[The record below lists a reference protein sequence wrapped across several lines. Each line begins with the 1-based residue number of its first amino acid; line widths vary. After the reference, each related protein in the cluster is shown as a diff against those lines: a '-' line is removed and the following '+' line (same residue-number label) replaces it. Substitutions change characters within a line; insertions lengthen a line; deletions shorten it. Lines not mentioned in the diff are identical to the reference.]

1 MSSFTR
7 GIGLITGWI
16 LLIQFG
22 WAQTPPANRSAF
34 RVDHIGVNDGLRQ
47 GSVYSMLKD
56 SRGFL
61 WFGTQDG
68 LNRYD
73 GHHFRTFQPASR
85 PLPGE
90 PSKRQSGS
98 IRGIRIL
105 GIVEDPDGNLW
116 IGTEEGLNR
125 YDRRRDRFDCFMAT
139 GPDRKPLSSRTV
151 PFFVDKTELL
161 YLSDA
166 EGLVR
171 FDYRNR
177 HKTILSNALHLS
189 QEYDLPNSTVC
200 TPSGDVWVHAPR
212 GLIRYNRHDQTLSRY
227 FSDRPN
233 NRFGPAR
240 TVFAFFIDTTGIAW
254 LGTDTGLIRFDY
266 RRNSYQSCERP
277 GNQPLSAVYS
287 IAPDRH
293 GQLWIGTQRDGLL
306 YFDKRSRRFGQVD
319 AFTNA
324 SQRLSEFE
332 VSKVYVDDLGIIW
345 ANVDPNG
352 LARVI
357 PDAFLFGGL
366 TKRQLLDNLA
376 PDQKLTSYTVRGFL
390 EERFDRVW
398 IATEKGIDVFDP
410 RTNRIVQRY
419 LTDQKRGPQP
429 TNNLKRC
436 IYRDPQR
443 RIWVGAASGVLA
455 FNAKTQTFK
464 PILFTT
470 PASQV
475 SDNYVR
481 NLVSINDTTL
491 VAGTEDGLYSL
502 NTARRR
508 WSKLPIL
515 DGVNIFSI
523 WYDVPAR
530 QLWVGT
536 DLKGYYCYQLPN
548 QATAPWQKIRS
559 GLPGYMVLH
568 LRPDPARH
576 RMWLA
581 TNQGLVTLHPATG
594 KTDLYTTKQGLANS
608 FVYGTLA
615 DASNVVWFST
625 NRGIS
630 RLDPA
635 TKNIKNFD
643 LNDGLQG
650 YEFNGN
656 AFLRTAAGELY
667 FGGVTG
673 FNRLRP
679 DLFRRSSLRSPV
691 HIYTFN
697 VNEEPFA
704 TDEYIGERDR
714 VDLEH
719 GQNTISLEFAALDYR
734 SNGRNTYQYQL
745 TPYDPQWVMAG
756 PRNYVRYANLPP
768 GEYEFHVKAANKDGY
783 WNAPKRLL
791 TIRIQPPF
799 WETIPFM
806 LLCIGL
812 LGLGIYGWVR
822 QRENVIHRQ
831 QADRLRLAYSIQEQV
846 KKDIA
851 RDLHD
856 EIGTRLATIKLYT
869 TQLTQQAGET
879 PAILALKTT
888 IFSLINDTIGDV
900 RNLLRKLNPQ
910 TLEQHGYVAAVEELF
925 ARVNASGVVSTRLLL
940 ADLPPAPAP
949 DGREPAAPVDARLPA
964 DTEVMLYRI
973 TQELVN
979 NSLKHANAHHLELRI
994 QRQPD
999 RMLLTYSDDGQGFE
1013 YDKARRT
1020 ASGLGLGGIDSRIG
1034 LLNGKLTWQTG
1045 PGAGTRVLIEVPIEP
1060 PAGKPQRYVS
1070 LSRAS
1075 SPTTQPR
1082 N

>member
-1 MSSFTR
+1 MSSLTR

-22 WAQTPPANRSAF
+22 WAQTAPPNRSAF
-34 RVDHIGVNDGLRQ
+34 RVDHIGINDGLRQ

-73 GHHFRTFQPASR
+73 GHHFRSFQPASR
-85 PLPGE
+85 PLPGQ
-90 PSKRQSGS
+90 PIKRQSGS
-98 IRGIRIL
+98 IRGVRIL

-139 GPDRKPLSSRTV
+139 GPDQKPLPSRTL

-171 FDYRNR
+171 FDHRNWR
-177 HKTILSNALHLS
+177 KTILSAALPLS

-200 TPSGDVWVHAPR
+200 TPTGDVWVHAPR
-212 GLIRYNRHDQTLSRY
+212 GLIRYNRHDRTLSRY
-227 FSDRPN
+227 FSDRPD

-240 TVFAFFIDTTGIAW
+240 TVFAFFIDTTDIAW

-266 RRNSYQSCERP
+266 RRNSYQSCDRP
-277 GNQPLSAVYS
+277 GKHPISAVYS

-293 GQLWIGTQRDGLL
+293 GQLWLGTQRDGLL
-306 YFDKRSRRFGQVD
+306 YFDKQSRRFGQVD
-319 AFTNA
+319 TFTNA

-352 LARVI
+352 LARII
-357 PDAFLFGGL
+357 PDAFLFDGL
-366 TKRQLLDNLA
+366 TKHQSVGNIS
-376 PDQKLTSYTVRGFL
+376 PDQKLTDYTVRGFL
-390 EERFDRVW
+390 EERFDRIW
-398 IATEKGIDVFDP
+398 ITTLNGIDVFNP
-410 RTNRIVQRY
+410 RTKRIVQRY
-419 LTDQKRGPQP
+419 LTDQRPGSLP
-429 TNNLKRC
+429 THNMTRC

-443 RIWVGAASGVLA
+443 RIWVGAPGGVLA
-455 FNAKTQTFK
+455 FDAKKQTFK
-464 PILFTT
+464 PVQSKILTN
-470 PASQV
+470 QV

-491 VAGTEDGLYSL
+491 VAATEDGLYSL

-508 WSKLPIL
+508 WSKLPVL
-515 DGVNIFSI
+515 DSVNIFSL
-523 WYDVPAR
+523 WYDGPAR

-536 DLKGYYCYQLPN
+536 DLKGFCCYQLPD
-548 QATAPWQKIRS
+548 QPGVPWRKIRS

-581 TNQGLVTLHPATG
+581 TDQGLVALDPATG
-594 KTDLYTTKQGLANS
+594 ITSIYTIRHGLANS

-615 DASNVVWFST
+615 DAHNVIWFST

-635 TKNIKNFD
+635 TGTIKNFD

-679 DLFRRSSLRSPV
+679 EQFRQSSLRSPV

-697 VNEEPFA
+697 VNEEPFV
-704 TDEYIGERDR
+704 TGEYIGERDQI
-714 VDLEH
+714 DLEH
-719 GQNTISLEFAALDYR
+719 SQNTISLEFAALDYR

-745 TPYDPQWVMAG
+745 KPYDPQWVMAG
-756 PRNYVRYANLPP
+756 ERNYVRYANLPP
-768 GEYEFHVKAANKDGY
+768 GEYEFHVKAANKDGH
-783 WNAPKRLL
+783 WNDPKRLL
-791 TIRIQPPF
+791 IIRIQPPF
-799 WETIPFM
+799 WETIPFI
-806 LLCIGL
+806 LLCTSL
-812 LGLGIYGWVR
+812 LGMGIYGWVR
-822 QRENVIHRQ
+822 QRENAIRQQ
-831 QADRLRLAYSIQEQV
+831 QADWLRLAYSIQEQV

-869 TQLTQQAGET
+869 SQLTQQSGET

-925 ARVNASGVVSTRLLL
+925 ARVNASGVVSTNLLL
-940 ADLPPAPAP
+940 DELPPTHTPDSRQPATT
-949 DGREPAAPVDARLPA
+949 VDARLPA

-979 NSLKHANAHHLELRI
+979 NSLKHANARHIELHL

-1013 YDKARRT
+1013 YDKARRM
-1020 ASGLGLGGIDSRIG
+1020 ASGLGLGGIDSRIA

-1045 PGAGTRVLIEVPIEP
+1045 LGVGTRVLIEVPTEP
-1060 PAGKPQRYVS
+1060 PASKGRGYVF

-1075 SPTTQPR
+1075 LRATQPGS
-1082 N
+1082 